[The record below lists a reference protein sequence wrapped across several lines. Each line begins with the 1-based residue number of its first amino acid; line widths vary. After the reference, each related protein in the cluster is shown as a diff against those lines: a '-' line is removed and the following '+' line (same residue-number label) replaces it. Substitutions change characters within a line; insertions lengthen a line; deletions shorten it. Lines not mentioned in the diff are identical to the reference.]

1 MEAVF
6 SLLKEYFYVLSFPK
20 VGLTDILEILIIA
33 FTIYHVSLWV
43 KKQGMGTCKR
53 YIDIIFMLYHCISF
67 GYECDFMDI

>member
-43 KKQGMGTCKR
+43 KKTRAWALVKG
-53 YIDIIFMLYHCISF
+53 ILL
-67 GYECDFMDI
+67 

>member
-43 KKQGMGTCKR
+43 KKTRAWALVKG
-53 YIDIIFMLYHCISF
+53 IFMLYHCISF